1 MDTGFLIVIL
11 IVGLY
16 VAFGPLIFLGLYIV
30 FDRLAESEPTLLH
43 TKKSVKQTDSALWS
57 KGELEAFV
65 KKRKLYLRC
74 AKECL

>member
-16 VAFGPLIFLGLYIV
+16 IAFGPLIFLGLYIV

-43 TKKSVKQTDSALWS
+43 AKKSAIPRDSALWS
-57 KGELEAFV
+57 RKELGDFV
-65 KKRKLYLRC
+65 KKRKGFLRGARC
-74 AKECL
+74 FL